1 MHQTVDIYV
10 SSIVSRK
17 IKIFTGISE
26 KFFIMFD
33 HADDFD
39 CAESDIDELIEKND
53 KWRAQSDADEYA
65 LWLREKK

>member
-17 IKIFTGISE
+17 IKIFTGISQ
-26 KFFIMFD
+26 KFFIMID
-33 HADDFD
+33 HADDFE

-53 KWRAQSDADEYA
+53 K
-65 LWLREKK
+65 

>member
-17 IKIFTGISE
+17 IQIFTGISE

-53 KWRAQSDADEYA
+53 K
-65 LWLREKK
+65 